1 MVGNIGG
8 FGDRVPVPVNQ
19 PKISKNNNQV
29 GSGIG
34 DSTTIDTNVSTNPVR
49 DTENTG
55 DQVIISPEP
64 APTDTKAL
72 KDKKEVADAWG
83 VFGAEEDSDEPQFIS
98 NRIIVPPNI
107 RENNGEP
114 STLIQAEMTK
124 KNALEISNAL
134 IGAGDKGLTIL
145 NNLPNPSE
153 IS

>member
-34 DSTTIDTNVSTNPVR
+34 DSTTIDTNVSTNPVIG
-49 DTENTG
+49 TENTG
-55 DQVIISPEP
+55 DQVIISSEP

-72 KDKKEVADAWG
+72 QKVTDGAWG
-83 VFGAEEDSDEPQFIS
+83 DVGASKLEDKPQVNDS
-98 NRIIVPPNI
+98 SVNPPNI
-107 RENNGEP
+107 KGGV
-114 STLIQAEMTK
+114 STFLTQTKMTK
-124 KNALEISNAL
+124 ENAPEISNAL
-134 IGAGDKGLTIL
+134 IAAGDKGLTIL

>member
-49 DTENTG
+49 DTG
-55 DQVIISPEP
+55 DQVIISSEP
-64 APTDTKAL
+64 SSTDTKAL
-72 KDKKEVADAWG
+72 KDKNKVADAWG
-83 VFGAEEDSDEPQFIS
+83 DVGAEEDLDQPKLTS
-98 NRIIVPPNI
+98 NLTVTPTNI
-107 RENNGEP
+107 RENNGET
-114 STLIQAEMTK
+114 STLTQIKMNREI
-124 KNALEISNAL
+124 ALEISNAL

>member
-34 DSTTIDTNVSTNPVR
+34 DSTNIDTNVSTHPVR
-49 DTENTG
+49 DTG
-55 DQVIISPEP
+55 DQVIISSEP
-64 APTDTKAL
+64 SPTDTKAL
-72 KDKKEVADAWG
+72 KDKNEVVDAWG

-98 NRIIVPPNI
+98 NRIIVPPNM

-114 STLIQAEMTK
+114 STLIQTEMTK